1 MARFEKIQKGKKGNI
16 QKMSESIEDLKM
28 LADRI
33 MCNVIKSA
41 FFEEEPAYTKEQ
53 IEWSKQFIRSMYET
67 NNCEDDI

>member
-1 MARFEKIQKGKKGNI
+1 
-16 QKMSESIEDLKM
+16 MSESIEDLKM

-41 FFEEEPAYTKEQ
+41 FFEEEPAYSKEQ